1 MGNKRY
7 EQDRNLND
15 ELRPWKPDLSF
26 DIEKKLKRR
35 RNLKEERNRLE
46 IFFFFFWVSFKKLE
60 SKRNW
65 LEFFIFWVSFKKL
78 ESMRLEMLVC

>member
-15 ELRPWKPDLSF
+15 VLRPWRPDLSF

-35 RNLKEERNRLE
+35 RKNRLE
-46 IFFFFFWVSFKKLE
+46 FFFYFLGFFEETRVKK
-60 SKRNW
+60 K
-65 LEFFIFWVSFKKL
+65 
-78 ESMRLEMLVC
+78 

>member
-1 MGNKRY
+1 MGNKRF

-15 ELRPWKPDLSF
+15 ELRPWRPDLSF

-35 RNLKEERNRLE
+35 RNQKEERNR
-46 IFFFFFWVSFKKLE
+46 
-60 SKRNW
+60 

>member
-15 ELRPWKPDLSF
+15 ELWPWRPDLSF

-35 RNLKEERNRLE
+35 RNQKEERNRLE
-46 IFFFFFWVSFKKLE
+46 FFFFSRFL
-60 SKRNW
+60 
-65 LEFFIFWVSFKKL
+65 
-78 ESMRLEMLVC
+78 